1 MKDIFQKTKWLTH
14 KPSNIKAPS
23 YKIRTQE
30 LNTKDILILIIQ
42 YNTVTRA

>member
-14 KPSNIKAPS
+14 KLSNIKATS